1 MDTIQHKFNMMYI
14 AMTFEEFTA
23 WTTNGELRHIHGWA
37 RSPEVDYI
45 VLNSSPFEAVT
56 TLLNYISVGTCRT
69 QHLDTFIVATVQLDA
84 RHPVVTSTFSIVATA
99 QSTCRST

>member
-1 MDTIQHKFNMMYI
+1 MGTI

-23 WTTNGELRHIHGWA
+23 WWA

-69 QHLDTFIVATVQLDA
+69 QHLDTFIVATVQCSWMQGASLNE
-84 RHPVVTSTFSIVATA
+84 HPVVTSTFSIVATA